1 MGGGH
6 ATGSHEPGVVPPAL
20 AVPKSEYLER
30 LGDEEGDERRN
41 ERAAEHQV
49 GSFGSLAHSQ
59 PTHRP
64 SHPLCTMPFRPDA
77 AKKSEGWA
85 GSAIK
90 SEARRGRAELPGAA
104 ELVALRTAPPT
115 QACNALTS
123 PAALCHS
130 RMVPPAATPEHNRQ
144 S

>member
-1 MGGGH
+1 MG
-6 ATGSHEPGVVPPAL
+6 SV
-20 AVPKSEYLER
+20 
-30 LGDEEGDERRN
+30 D
-41 ERAAEHQV
+41 
-49 GSFGSLAHSQ
+49 SLARSQ
-59 PTHRP
+59 LTQRP
-64 SHPLCTMPFRPDA
+64 SHPLCTMPFKPDA

-130 RMVPPAATPEHNRQ
+130 RMVLPAAIQE
-144 S
+144 